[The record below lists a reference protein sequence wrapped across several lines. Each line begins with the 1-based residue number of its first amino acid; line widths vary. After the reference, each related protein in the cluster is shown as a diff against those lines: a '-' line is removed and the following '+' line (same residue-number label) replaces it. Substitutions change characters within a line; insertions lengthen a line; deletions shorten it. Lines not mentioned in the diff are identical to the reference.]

1 MSRFR
6 KREQQTEVTVVAA
19 PTERRRFILFGRRY
33 IENTPYMLPSDDQE
47 INRLD
52 FQHYMLRYALRGN
65 YAAPVGQP
73 RAILDVGAGTG
84 RWALEMAQRFPQA
97 KVIGL
102 DIVSPPGEEKAH
114 AGREGRPGNY
124 TFVQA
129 DILSGLPFPDASF
142 DFVHQRL
149 VFLAVPTARFQ
160 GVVNELARVTRPGG
174 WVELVEGG
182 GLSQSSGDA
191 VQTWLRWMGAASAQ
205 RGIDSRQGSQIGQ
218 FLVAA
223 KLQHVHTRE
232 FLLPAGQHG
241 GRLGTMLATNFYAI
255 IEAFRAPIVT
265 TGVATEQA
273 YEEIAQAVRKD
284 VAEGR
289 CFWPV
294 YVAYGQRA

>member
-1 MSRFR
+1 MPLFRRSR
-6 KREQQTEVTVVAA
+6 QQARVVPA
-19 PTERRRFILFGRRY
+19 PVERRRFILFGRRY
-33 IENTPYMLPSDDQE
+33 LANTPYMLPSDEQE

-65 YAAPVGQP
+65 YAAPVRQP
-73 RAILDVGAGTG
+73 RAILDVGTGTG
-84 RWALEMAQRFPQA
+84 RWALEMTQRFPQA
-97 KVIGL
+97 KVTGL
-102 DIVSPPGEEKAH
+102 DIAPPHSEGSAQS
-114 AGREGRPGNY
+114 APEGRSANY
-124 TFVQA
+124 SFVQA
-129 DILSGLPFPDASF
+129 DILTGLPFSDASF

-191 VQTWLRWMGAASAQ
+191 VQTWLRWLGAASAQ

-218 FLVAA
+218 FLTAA
-223 KLQHVHTRE
+223 RLQEVQTRE
-232 FLLPAGQHG
+232 YLLPAGQHG
-241 GRLGTMLATNFYAI
+241 GRLGTMLAANFYAI

-265 TGVATEQA
+265 TGVATEQG
-273 YEEIAQAVRKD
+273 YDEIAQAVRRD

>member
-1 MSRFR
+1 MSWFR
-6 KREQQTEVTVVAA
+6 KSRQQATIVAP
-19 PTERRRFILFGRRY
+19 PTERRRFVLFGRRY
-33 IENTPYMLPSDDQE
+33 LANTPYMLPSDDQE

-65 YAAPVGQP
+65 YAAPIGQP
-73 RAILDVGAGTG
+73 RAILDVGTGTG
-84 RWALEMAQRFPQA
+84 RWALEMAQHFPQA
-97 KVIGL
+97 QVTGV
-102 DIVSPPGEEKAH
+102 DIAIPPGEGGAQPGH
-114 AGREGRPGNY
+114 DGRPANY
-124 TFVQA
+124 TFAQA
-129 DILSGLPFPDASF
+129 DILTGLPFADASF

-160 GVVNELARVTRPGG
+160 GLVNELARVTRPGG

-218 FLVAA
+218 FLTAA
-223 KLQHVHTRE
+223 KLRDVQTHE
-232 FLLPAGQHG
+232 FLLPAGKHG
-241 GRLGTMLATNFYAI
+241 GRLGTMLAANFYAI
-255 IEAFRAPIVT
+255 IDAFRAPIVT
-265 TGVATEQA
+265 TGVATEQG
-273 YEEIAQAVRKD
+273 YDEIAQAVRGD

>member
-1 MSRFR
+1 MTWFR
-6 KREQQTEVTVVAA
+6 RGRRGATVVAA

-33 IENTPYMLPSDDQE
+33 LANTPYMLPSDEEE
-47 INRLD
+47 IHRLD

-65 YAAPVGQP
+65 YAAPVRQP
-73 RAILDVGAGTG
+73 RNILDVGAGTG
-84 RWALEMAQRFPQA
+84 RWGLEMAQHFPQA
-97 KVIGL
+97 EVTGV
-102 DIVSPPGEEKAH
+102 DIALSPSEGNAQPGH
-114 AGREGRPGNY
+114 DGHSGNY

-129 DILSGLPFPDASF
+129 DILEGLPFADASF

-182 GLSQSSGDA
+182 GLSESSGEA
-191 VQTWLRWMGAASAQ
+191 VQTWLHWLGVASAQ
-205 RGIDSRQGSQIGQ
+205 RGIDARQGSQIGQ
-218 FLVAA
+218 FLTTAG
-223 KLQHVHTRE
+223 LDNVHTRE

-241 GRLGTMLATNFYAI
+241 GRLGTMLAANFYAI
-255 IEAFRAPIVT
+255 IEAFRAPIVSN
-265 TGVATEQA
+265 GVATEQG
-273 YEEIAQAVRKD
+273 YDEIAQAVRRD